1 MLPTAAFAKNGLM
14 ELALREATQAALREE
29 VPVGAVV
36 VDSDSGEILAAD
48 GNRTE
53 ELGDPTAHAEMLVL
67 KKAASRYGRHRL
79 VNCDLYVTLEPC
91 PMCAAAISL
100 FRIRR
105 LYFGLADSKGGGVES
120 GPRIFN
126 QSTCHHVPEIY
137 GGIGEVP
144 AKELLQDFFR
154 ARRLNRF
161 FQN

>member
-1 MLPTAAFAKNGLM
+1 MLLKMVVEKNGLM
-14 ELALREATQAALREE
+14 ELALEEAIEAAFREE

-36 VDSDSGEILAAD
+36 IDSVSGEILAAD

-67 KKAASRYGRHRL
+67 RKAASQYGGHRL
-79 VNCDLYVTLEPC
+79 INCDLYVTLEPC

-105 LYFGLADSKGGGVES
+105 LYFGVADSKSGGVES

-137 GGIGEVP
+137 GGIGEVR
-144 AKELLQDFFR
+144 ARELLQEFFR
-154 ARRLNRF
+154 ARR
-161 FQN
+161 

>member
-1 MLPTAAFAKNGLM
+1 MLPTMVVAKNGLM
-14 ELALREATQAALREE
+14 ELALEEAIEAALREE

-36 VDSDSGEILAAD
+36 IDSVSGEILAAD

-67 KKAASRYGRHRL
+67 RKAASQYGGHRL
-79 VNCDLYVTLEPC
+79 INCDLYVTLEPC

-105 LYFGLADSKGGGVES
+105 LYFGVSDSKSGGVES

-137 GGIGEVP
+137 GGIGEVR
-144 AKELLQDFFR
+144 AKELLQEFFR
-154 ARRLNRF
+154 ARR
-161 FQN
+161 

>member
-1 MLPTAAFAKNGLM
+1 MLLKMVVEKNGLM
-14 ELALREATQAALREE
+14 ELALEEAIEAAFREE

-36 VDSDSGEILAAD
+36 IDSVSGEILAAD

-67 KKAASRYGRHRL
+67 RKAASEYGGHRL
-79 VNCDLYVTLEPC
+79 INCDLYVTLEPC

-105 LYFGLADSKGGGVES
+105 LYFGVADSKSGGVES

-137 GGIGEVP
+137 GGIGEVR
-144 AKELLQDFFR
+144 AKELLQKFFR
-154 ARRLNRF
+154 ARR
-161 FQN
+161 